1 MKKNFST
8 AIRLAAT
15 GLLMAIACSAGAQQ
29 AYPNKMIRF
38 IVPYPPGGSATPL
51 VRFVGQKLTDSWG
64 QQVIVDNRGGGNT
77 IIASEILVKSPPDG
91 YTILLAGPTH
101 VVNPSLIPTTYD
113 AFRDFAP
120 VATLVNSQIIL
131 VINPGVRADNLQELI
146 TLAKSRPGQLNYASA
161 SSGGINHLA
170 GELFN
175 MMAGVR
181 TQHVPYK
188 GGSQAVTD
196 LMGGQVQVYFSTAFV
211 LPQIKSGRIKAL
223 AVTGKTRMPALP
235 QVPTF
240 TEAGLPGFSADS
252 WYGVLAPAGT
262 PKPIIDK
269 LSTEFARILA
279 MSDVKEFLDKQGVEP
294 FISSPEQ
301 FAALMKADMAKWAK
315 VIKTANIKID

>member
-1 MKKNFST
+1 MTKYFG
-8 AIRLAAT
+8 AAMRIVAA
-15 GLLMAIACSAGAQQ
+15 GLLMAIAYSAGAQQ

-51 VRFVGQKLTDSWG
+51 VRYVGEKLTASWG

-77 IIASEILVKSPPDG
+77 VIASEALVKSPPDG

-101 VVNPSLIPTTYD
+101 VVNPSLITTTYD
-113 AFRDFAP
+113 AFKDFAP

-131 VINPGVRADNLQELI
+131 VANPAVAADSLQALI
-146 TLAKSRPGQLNYASA
+146 ALAKSRPGQLNYASA

-175 MMAGVR
+175 MMARVK

-196 LMGGQVQVYFSTAFV
+196 LMGGQVQIYFATAFV

-223 AVTGKTRMPALP
+223 AVTGKTRMAALP

-240 TEAGLPGFSADS
+240 AEAGLPGYSADS

-269 LSTEFARILA
+269 LSTEFAKILA
-279 MSDVKEFLDKQGVEP
+279 MPDTVEFLDKQGVEP
-294 FISSPEQ
+294 FISGPEQ
-301 FAALMKADMAKWAK
+301 FAALMKADFAKWAK
-315 VIKTANIKID
+315 VIRTANIKID